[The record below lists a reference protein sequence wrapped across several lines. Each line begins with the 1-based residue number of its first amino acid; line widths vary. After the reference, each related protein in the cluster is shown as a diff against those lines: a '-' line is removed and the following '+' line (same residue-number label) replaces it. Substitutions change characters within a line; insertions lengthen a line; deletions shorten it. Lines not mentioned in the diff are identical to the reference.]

1 MSISLG
7 DRRRRHF
14 IIENFGKKYI
24 WSNFKYMQI
33 IMNKNSCNC
42 LCYGCGP
49 TEPWSKNIVTLKEDI
64 SPVTLADLAAHR
76 VILAG
81 LQELTPLLPILSE
94 ESEAIPYSDRRNWNP
109 YWLVDP
115 LDGTKEYIK
124 RNGEFTVNIAL
135 IVDCKPLLGVVHA
148 PALGRTYSAVQGQ
161 GAFRQESG
169 GETSSHI
176 AVRRDPDEK
185 LKVVVSRSHPGK
197 EAEAFLRT
205 LGPYDAVEIGSSLKF
220 CLVAEGSA
228 DLYPRFG
235 PTREWDTAAGHCVLV
250 SAGGQVTDLQ
260 GQPLRYNKPDLLN
273 PPFMARGISD
283 RTYQ

>member
-1 MSISLG
+1 MTVDVTSIPPLDAVVSLAEKAG
-7 DRRRRHF
+7 LA
-14 IIENFGKKYI
+14 
-24 WSNFKYMQI
+24 
-33 IMNKNSCNC
+33 IMALYNGEE
-42 LCYGCGP
+42 LG
-49 TEPWSKNIVTLKEDI
+49 VRLKEDV

-81 LQELTPLLPILSE
+81 LQELTPLVPILSE
-94 ESEAIPYSDRRNWNP
+94 ESEGISYSDRRNWNQ

-161 GAFRQESG
+161 GAFRQESSS
-169 GETSSHI
+169 ETPSHI
-176 AVRRDPDEK
+176 AVRRNPDET

-205 LGPYDAVEIGSSLKF
+205 LGTYDAVEIGSSLKF

-273 PPFMARGISD
+273 PPFMARGFPD
-283 RTYQ
+283 RSCQ

>member
-1 MSISLG
+1 MTADMTSTPPLEAVVSLAEKAG
-7 DRRRRHF
+7 
-14 IIENFGKKYI
+14 
-24 WSNFKYMQI
+24 QA
-33 IMNKNSCNC
+33 IMALYNGEE
-42 LCYGCGP
+42 LG
-49 TEPWSKNIVTLKEDI
+49 VTLKEDV

-76 VILAG
+76 VILEG
-81 LQELTPLLPILSE
+81 LRELTPHLPILSE
-94 ESEAIPYSDRRNWNP
+94 ESDTIPYSDRRHWNR

-161 GAFRQESG
+161 GAFRQASIDEAPCR
-169 GETSSHI
+169 I
-176 AVRRDPDEK
+176 AVRRNPEEQ

-205 LGPYDAVEIGSSLKF
+205 LGTYDAVEIGSSLKF

-250 SAGGQVTDLQ
+250 AAGGHVANLD
-260 GQPLRYNKPDLLN
+260 GQPLRYNKADLLN
-273 PPFMARGISD
+273 PPFIARGIPDLSC
-283 RTYQ
+283 QQHGH